1 MTHNL
6 PAPLDV
12 KLMNLTSSLLLVAFV
27 LLALGAAAGWVMA
40 HPLFAIRGVTV
51 TGDVNH
57 NNALTLR
64 ANVAPQ
70 LRGTFLTIDLVAAR
84 HAFEAMPWVRQAVV
98 RREFPNRLKVILQEH
113 QAVGY
118 WGTESDSTLVNSF
131 GEVFEANVDEV
142 EQDELPRLD
151 GPQGQSA
158 QALAMYRAL
167 QPLFERVDLS
177 IEELDLTG
185 RGSWRAKLDTGAQ
198 IELGRGT
205 EEEVVARTQRFLGTM
220 TQVTSRYGRTVTSL
234 ESADLRHQEGYAI
247 RLRGVSTVLPEAQ
260 KAQKNQ

>member
-12 KLMNLTSSLLLVAFV
+12 KLMNLTSNLLLVAFV
-27 LLALGAAAGWVMA
+27 LLALGAAAGWAMA

-51 TGDVNH
+51 MGDVNH

-70 LRGTFLTIDLVAAR
+70 LKGTFLTIDLAAAR
-84 HAFEAMPWVRQAVV
+84 QAFEAMPWVRQAVV

-118 WGTESDSTLVNSF
+118 WGTESDSTLVNSH

-167 QPLFERVDLS
+167 QPLFERLDLS

-205 EEEVVARTQRFLGTM
+205 EEEVVVRTQRFLGTM

-260 KAQKNQ
+260 KAQKNP

>member
-1 MTHNL
+1 MTPL

-12 KLMNLTSSLLLVAFV
+12 KLMNLTASLLLAVFV
-27 LLALGAAAGWVMA
+27 LLALTAAAGWAMA

-51 TGDVNH
+51 TGDVSH

-70 LRGTFLTIDLVAAR
+70 LRGTFLTINLAAAR
-84 HAFEAMPWVRQAVV
+84 QAFETMPWVRRAVV

-118 WGTESDSTLVNSF
+118 WGDDGDSTLVNTQ
-131 GEVFEANVDEV
+131 GEVFEANVGEV
-142 EQDELPRLD
+142 EQDDLPRLS

-158 QALAMYRAL
+158 QVLAMYRAL
-167 QPLFERVDLS
+167 QPLFGHVELS
-177 IEELDLTG
+177 IDELSLTG
-185 RGSWRAKLDTGAQ
+185 HGSWHAKLDTGAG

-205 EEEVVARTQRFLGTM
+205 EDEVVGRTERFLGTL
-220 TQVTSRYGRTVTSL
+220 TQVASRYGRTVAVL
-234 ESADLRHQEGYAI
+234 ESADLRYQAGYAV

-260 KAQKNQ
+260 KAPKQ

>member
-1 MTHNL
+1 MNNSL

-27 LLALGAAAGWVMA
+27 LLALGALAGWAMA

-51 TGDVNH
+51 AGDVNH

-70 LRGTFLTIDLVAAR
+70 LRGTFLTIDLAAAR
-84 HAFEAMPWVRQAVV
+84 RAFETMPWVRQAVV
-98 RREFPNRLKVILQEH
+98 RREFPNRLKAILQEH

-118 WGTESDSTLVNSF
+118 WGAEGDSTLVNSF

-158 QALAMYRAL
+158 QVLAMYRAL
-167 QPLFERVDLS
+167 QPLFGRLELS
-177 IEELDLTG
+177 VEALELTG
-185 RGSWRAKLDTGAQ
+185 RGSWRAKLDTGAS

-205 EEEVVARTQRFLGTM
+205 EDEVAARAQRFLGTL
-220 TQVTSRYGRTVTSL
+220 TQVASRYGRTVTAL
-234 ESADLRHQEGYAI
+234 ESADLRHQEGYAV

-260 KAQKNQ
+260 KAQQK

>member
-1 MTHNL
+1 MNNSL

-27 LLALGAAAGWVMA
+27 FLTLGALAGWAMA

-51 TGDVNH
+51 VGDVNH

-70 LRGTFLTIDLVAAR
+70 LRGTFFTINLAAAR
-84 HAFEAMPWVRQAVV
+84 QAFEAMPWVRQAVV
-98 RREFPNRLKVILQEH
+98 RREFPNRLKAILQEH

-118 WGTESDSTLVNSF
+118 WGAEGESTLVNSF

-158 QALAMYRAL
+158 QVLAMYRAL
-167 QPLFERVDLS
+167 QPLFGRLELS
-177 IEELDLTG
+177 IDELELTG

-205 EEEVVARTQRFLGTM
+205 EDEVVVRTQRFLGTL
-220 TQVTSRYGRTVTSL
+220 TQVASRYGRTVTAL
-234 ESADLRHQEGYAI
+234 ESADLRHQEGYAV
-247 RLRGVSTVLPEAQ
+247 RLRGVSTVLSEAQ
-260 KAQKNQ
+260 KAQQK

>member
-1 MTHNL
+1 
-6 PAPLDV
+6 
-12 KLMNLTSSLLLVAFV
+12 
-27 LLALGAAAGWVMA
+27 
-40 HPLFAIRGVTV
+40 
-51 TGDVNH
+51 
-57 NNALTLR
+57 
-64 ANVAPQ
+64 
-70 LRGTFLTIDLVAAR
+70 
-84 HAFEAMPWVRQAVV
+84 MPWVRRAVV

-118 WGTESDSTLVNSF
+118 WGTEGDSTLVNSY

-142 EQDELPRLD
+142 EQELPRLD

-167 QPLFERVDLS
+167 QPLFERLELS

-185 RGSWRAKLDTGAQ
+185 RGSWRAKLDTGAE

-220 TQVTSRYGRTVTSL
+220 TQVTSRYGRSVTSL

-260 KAQKNQ
+260 KAQKNP

>member
-1 MTHNL
+1 MNNSL

-27 LLALGAAAGWVMA
+27 LLALGALAGWAMA

-51 TGDVNH
+51 AGDVNH

-70 LRGTFLTIDLVAAR
+70 LRGTFLTIDLAAAR
-84 HAFEAMPWVRQAVV
+84 RSFEAMPWVRRAVV
-98 RREFPNRLKVILQEH
+98 RREFPNRLKAILQEH

-118 WGTESDSTLVNSF
+118 WGAEGDSTLVNSF

-142 EQDELPRLD
+142 DQDELPRLD

-158 QALAMYRAL
+158 QVLAMYRAL
-167 QPLFERVDLS
+167 QPLFERLELS
-177 IEELDLTG
+177 IEELELTG
-185 RGSWRAKLDTGAQ
+185 RGSWRAKLDTGAS

-205 EEEVVARTQRFLGTM
+205 EDEVAARTQRFLGTL
-220 TQVTSRYGRTVTSL
+220 TQVASRYGRTVTAL
-234 ESADLRHQEGYAI
+234 EAADLRHQEGYAV
-247 RLRGVSTVLPEAQ
+247 RLRGVSTVLSEAQ
-260 KAQKNQ
+260 KTQKK

>member
-12 KLMNLTSSLLLVAFV
+12 KLMNLTSSLLLAAFV
-27 LLALGAAAGWVMA
+27 LLALGALAGWVKA

-51 TGDVNH
+51 AGDVNH

-70 LRGTFLTIDLVAAR
+70 LRGTFLTIDLAAAR
-84 HAFEAMPWVRQAVV
+84 QAFEAMPWVRQAVV
-98 RREFPNRLKVILQEH
+98 RREFPNRLKAILQEH

-118 WGTESDSTLVNSF
+118 WGAEGDSTLINSF

-151 GPQGQSA
+151 GPQDQSA
-158 QALAMYRAL
+158 QVLAMYRAL
-167 QPLFERVDLS
+167 QPLFERLELS
-177 IEELDLTG
+177 IDELELTG
-185 RGSWRAKLDTGAQ
+185 RGSWRAKLDAGAR

-205 EEEVVARTQRFLGTM
+205 EDELVARTQRFLGTL
-220 TQVTSRYGRTVTSL
+220 TQVTSRYGRTVTAL
-234 ESADLRHQEGYAI
+234 EAADLRHQEGYAV
-247 RLRGVSTVLPEAQ
+247 RLRGVSTVLSEAQ
-260 KAQKNQ
+260 KAQKK

>member
-12 KLMNLTSSLLLVAFV
+12 KLMNLTSSLLLVVFL
-27 LLALGAAAGWVMA
+27 LLALGALAGWVKA

-51 TGDVNH
+51 VGDVDH

-70 LRGTFLTIDLVAAR
+70 LRGTFLTIDLAAAR
-84 HAFEAMPWVRQAVV
+84 QAFESMPWVRQAVV
-98 RREFPNRLKVILQEH
+98 RREFPNRLKAILQEH
-113 QAVGY
+113 KAVGY
-118 WGTESDSTLVNSF
+118 WGAEGDSTLINSF

-142 EQDELPRLD
+142 DQDALPRLD

-158 QALAMYRAL
+158 QVLSMYRAL
-167 QPLFERVDLS
+167 QPLFERLELS
-177 IEELDLTG
+177 IDELELTG
-185 RGSWRAKLDTGAQ
+185 RGSWRAKLDAGAR

-205 EEEVVARTQRFLGTM
+205 EDELVARTQRFLGTL
-220 TQVTSRYGRTVTSL
+220 TQVTSRYGRTVTAL
-234 ESADLRHQEGYAI
+234 ESVDLRHQEGYAI

-260 KAQKNQ
+260 KAQKK

>member
-1 MTHNL
+1 MNNSL

-27 LLALGAAAGWVMA
+27 LLALGALAGWAMA

-51 TGDVNH
+51 AGDVNH

-70 LRGTFLTIDLVAAR
+70 LRGTFLTIDLAAAR
-84 HAFEAMPWVRQAVV
+84 RAFETMPWVRRAVV
-98 RREFPNRLKVILQEH
+98 RREFPNRLKAILQEH
-113 QAVGY
+113 QAVSY
-118 WGTESDSTLVNSF
+118 WGAEGDSTLVNSF

-142 EQDELPRLD
+142 DQDELPRLD

-158 QALAMYRAL
+158 QVLAMYRAL
-167 QPLFERVDLS
+167 LPLFGRLELS
-177 IEELDLTG
+177 IEALELTG
-185 RGSWRAKLDTGAQ
+185 HGSWRAKLDTGAQ

-205 EEEVVARTQRFLGTM
+205 EDVVMARTQRFLGTV
-220 TQVTSRYGRTVTSL
+220 TQVASRYGRTVAAL
-234 ESADLRHQEGYAI
+234 ESADLRHQEGYAV

-260 KAQKNQ
+260 KAQQK

>member
-12 KLMNLTSSLLLVAFV
+12 KLMNLTSNLLLVAFV
-27 LLALGAAAGWVMA
+27 LLALGAAAGWAMA

-51 TGDVNH
+51 MGDVNH

-70 LRGTFLTIDLVAAR
+70 LKGTFLTIDLAAAR
-84 HAFEAMPWVRQAVV
+84 QAFEAMPWVRQAVV

-118 WGTESDSTLVNSF
+118 WGTESDSTLVNSH

-167 QPLFERVDLS
+167 QPLFERLDLS

-185 RGSWRAKLDTGAQ
+185 RGSWRVKLDTGAQ

-260 KAQKNQ
+260 KAQKNP

>member
-1 MTHNL
+1 
-6 PAPLDV
+6 
-12 KLMNLTSSLLLVAFV
+12 
-27 LLALGAAAGWVMA
+27 MA

-84 HAFEAMPWVRQAVV
+84 HAFEAMPWVRRAVV

-118 WGTESDSTLVNSF
+118 WGTEGDSTLVNSY

-142 EQDELPRLD
+142 EQELPRLD

-167 QPLFERVDLS
+167 QPLFERLELS

-185 RGSWRAKLDTGAQ
+185 RGSWRAKLDTGAE

-220 TQVTSRYGRTVTSL
+220 TQVTSRYGRSVTSL

-260 KAQKNQ
+260 KAQKNP

>member
-12 KLMNLTSSLLLVAFV
+12 KLMNLTSNLLLVAFV
-27 LLALGAAAGWVMA
+27 LLALGAAAGWAMA

-167 QPLFERVDLS
+167 QPLFEKVDLS

>member
-12 KLMNLTSSLLLVAFV
+12 KLTNLTSNLLLVAFV
-27 LLALGAAAGWVMA
+27 LLALGAAAGWAMA

-51 TGDVNH
+51 MGDVNH

-70 LRGTFLTIDLVAAR
+70 LKGTFLTIDLAAAR
-84 HAFEAMPWVRQAVV
+84 QAFEAMPWVRQAVV

-142 EQDELPRLD
+142 EQAELPRLD

-260 KAQKNQ
+260 KTQKNQ

>member
-1 MTHNL
+1 MNNSL

-27 LLALGAAAGWVMA
+27 LLALGALAGWAMA

-51 TGDVNH
+51 AGDVNH

-70 LRGTFLTIDLVAAR
+70 LRGTFLTIDLTAAR
-84 HAFEAMPWVRQAVV
+84 RAFETMPWVRQAVV
-98 RREFPNRLKVILQEH
+98 RREFPNRLKAILQEH

-118 WGTESDSTLVNSF
+118 WGAEGDSTLVNSF

-158 QALAMYRAL
+158 QVLAMYRAL
-167 QPLFERVDLS
+167 QPLFGRLELS
-177 IEELDLTG
+177 VEALELTG
-185 RGSWRAKLDTGAQ
+185 RGSWRAKLDTGAS

-205 EEEVVARTQRFLGTM
+205 EDEVAARAQRFLGTL
-220 TQVTSRYGRTVTSL
+220 TQVASRYGRTVTAL
-234 ESADLRHQEGYAI
+234 ESADLRHQEGYAV

-260 KAQKNQ
+260 KAQQK

>member
-12 KLMNLTSSLLLVAFV
+12 KLMNLTSSLLLVAFL
-27 LLALGAAAGWVMA
+27 LLALGTLAGWVKA

-51 TGDVNH
+51 AGDVNH

-70 LRGTFLTIDLVAAR
+70 LRGTFLTIDLAAAR
-84 HAFEAMPWVRQAVV
+84 QAFEAMPWVRQAVV
-98 RREFPNRLKVILQEH
+98 RREFPNRLKAILQEH

-118 WGTESDSTLVNSF
+118 WGAEGDSTLINSF

-158 QALAMYRAL
+158 QVLAMYRAL
-167 QPLFERVDLS
+167 QPLFEQLELS
-177 IEELDLTG
+177 IDELELTG
-185 RGSWRAKLDTGAQ
+185 RGSWRARLDAGAR

-205 EEEVVARTQRFLGTM
+205 EDEVVVRTERFLGTL
-220 TQVTSRYGRTVTSL
+220 TQVASRYGRTVTAL
-234 ESADLRHQEGYAI
+234 ESADLRHQEGYAL
-247 RLRGVSTVLPEAQ
+247 RLRGVSTVLPEVQ
-260 KAQKNQ
+260 KAQQK

>member
-12 KLMNLTSSLLLVAFV
+12 KLMNLTSRLLLVAFV

-84 HAFEAMPWVRQAVV
+84 HAFEAMPWVRRAVV

-113 QAVGY
+113 QAAGY
-118 WGTESDSTLVNSF
+118 WGTESDSTLVNSY

-142 EQDELPRLD
+142 DQDELPRLD

-167 QPLFERVDLS
+167 QPLFERLDLS

>member
-1 MTHNL
+1 MNNSL

-27 LLALGAAAGWVMA
+27 LLALGALAGWAMA

-51 TGDVNH
+51 AGDVNH

-70 LRGTFLTIDLVAAR
+70 LRGTFLTIDLAAAR
-84 HAFEAMPWVRQAVV
+84 RSFETMPWVRRAVV
-98 RREFPNRLKVILQEH
+98 RREFPNRLKAILQEH

-118 WGTESDSTLVNSF
+118 WGAEGDSTLVNSF

-142 EQDELPRLD
+142 DQDELPRLD

-158 QALAMYRAL
+158 QVLAMYRTL
-167 QPLFERVDLS
+167 LPLFGRLELS
-177 IEELDLTG
+177 IEELELTG

-205 EEEVVARTQRFLGTM
+205 EDEVMARTQRFLGTV
-220 TQVTSRYGRTVTSL
+220 TQVASRYGRAVAAL
-234 ESADLRHQEGYAI
+234 ESADLRHQEGYAV

-260 KAQKNQ
+260 KAQQK

>member
-12 KLMNLTSSLLLVAFV
+12 KLMNLTSSLLLVVFL
-27 LLALGAAAGWVMA
+27 LLALGALAGWVKA

-51 TGDVNH
+51 AGDVNH

-70 LRGTFLTIDLVAAR
+70 LRGTFLTIDLAAAR
-84 HAFEAMPWVRQAVV
+84 QAFETMPWVRRAVV
-98 RREFPNRLKVILQEH
+98 RREFPNRLKAILQEH

-118 WGTESDSTLVNSF
+118 WGAEGDSTLVNSF

-142 EQDELPRLD
+142 EQDELPRLG
-151 GPQGQSA
+151 GPQGQSV
-158 QALAMYRAL
+158 QVLAMYRTL
-167 QPLFERVDLS
+167 QPLFERLELS
-177 IEELDLTG
+177 IDELELTG
-185 RGSWRAKLDTGAQ
+185 RGSWRAKLDTGAS

-205 EEEVVARTQRFLGTM
+205 EDEVAARTQRFLGTL
-220 TQVTSRYGRTVTSL
+220 TQVASRYGRTVTAL
-234 ESADLRHQEGYAI
+234 EAADLRHQEGYAV
-247 RLRGVSTVLPEAQ
+247 RLRGVSTVLSEAQ
-260 KAQKNQ
+260 KAQKK